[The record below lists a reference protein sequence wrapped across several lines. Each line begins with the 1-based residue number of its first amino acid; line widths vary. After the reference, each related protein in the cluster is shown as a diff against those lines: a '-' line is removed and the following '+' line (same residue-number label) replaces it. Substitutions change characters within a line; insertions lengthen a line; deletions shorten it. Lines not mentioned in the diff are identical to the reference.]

1 MSTRCHG
8 LPSPRRGWEL
18 ARRLWRLVI
27 AVWIGSWLAITPAL
41 LLLRQSVVQGLAPLP
56 SGPGEVPAGDV
67 ALIVLETVRGAARP
81 LAFALLS
88 GLMLLWAW
96 TVLWHA
102 GVVAWTLW
110 ADAAGRRARL
120 GELLGPGLAA
130 WWRYARLSATALV
143 ALALAAAALWLAV
156 WWGAQGAI
164 VAMAERRLLLLLGI
178 GVVATKLTAIAVWLA
193 TLHGAWLLGV
203 PGRRSAVAAWL
214 RGLRLALRRPL
225 ASLGV
230 WLVWVVPAMF
240 VSAVVPL
247 LGVAFDGLRGGP
259 LLAVLGLLT
268 SLARAFCWVGLFCS
282 FAPAT
287 GGAGAA
293 ESRIAAGAEGA
304 ARDPE
309 GGSSDDSFPR
319 LPGKLASDPAG
330 ALTCEVV

>member
-41 LLLRQSVVQGLAPLP
+41 LLLRQVVVPGLASLP

-67 ALIVLETVRGAARP
+67 ALIVLETVRGATRP
-81 LAFALLS
+81 VVFALLS

-102 GVVAWTLW
+102 GVVAWTLR
-110 ADAAGRRARL
+110 ADAGRRARL
-120 GELLGPGLAA
+120 GELLGPGLTA
-130 WWRYARLSATALV
+130 WWRYVRLSATALV

-193 TLHGAWLLGV
+193 TLHGSWLLGV

-214 RGLRLALRRPL
+214 RGLQVAVHRPL
-225 ASLGV
+225 ASLGA
-230 WLVWVVPAMF
+230 WLVWVVPAML

-247 LGVAFDGLRGGP
+247 LGVAFEGLRGGA
-259 LLAVLGLLT
+259 LLAVLGLLA

-282 FAPAT
+282 FAPVTAVV
-287 GGAGAA
+287 G
-293 ESRIAAGAEGA
+293 IPEGA
-304 ARDPE
+304 WQEEDGE
-309 GGSSDDSFPR
+309 GNPPKR
-319 LPGKLASDPAG
+319 
-330 ALTCEVV
+330 